1 MFKKIEG
8 LDKNENLR
16 LLSLARNEIEVLE
29 NMNQLVHLRELYLSK
44 I

>member
-1 MFKKIEG
+1 MLKKIEG

-29 NMNQLVHLRELYLSK
+29 NINQLVHLRELYLSK